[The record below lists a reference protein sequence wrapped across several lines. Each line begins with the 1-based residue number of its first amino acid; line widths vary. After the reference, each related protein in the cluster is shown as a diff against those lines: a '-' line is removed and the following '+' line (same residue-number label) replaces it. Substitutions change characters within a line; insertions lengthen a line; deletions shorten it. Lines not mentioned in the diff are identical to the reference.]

1 MCILIDG
8 GASGLSW
15 LLVLLRQV
23 LFVWSCV
30 YYSSKF
36 YKSAQRY
43 ALQFWTRTSAVGLHG
58 LSPTRASVPQAGGHI
73 LARLALCRL
82 GRLWLCLRTQEAQ
95 GKGVNTFADMYI
107 IRNDHLVIH
116 PSVTSSAVQPI
127 ILMHPIYG
135 LQFAVCLPNILQGEA
150 HPRDCAELHPL

>member
-1 MCILIDG
+1 MR
-8 GASGLSW
+8 
-15 LLVLLRQV
+15 LRQV
-23 LFVWSCV
+23 LFVWSCAF
-30 YYSSKF
+30 YSSKF
-36 YKSAQRY
+36 SMSAQRP

-107 IRNDHLVIH
+107 IRLDHLVIH
-116 PSVTSSAVQPI
+116 PSVTSSALLYACQTSCRGRHTLKIVQSSI
-127 ILMHPIYG
+127 RTRVFGACMS
-135 LQFAVCLPNILQGEA
+135 FS
-150 HPRDCAELHPL
+150 